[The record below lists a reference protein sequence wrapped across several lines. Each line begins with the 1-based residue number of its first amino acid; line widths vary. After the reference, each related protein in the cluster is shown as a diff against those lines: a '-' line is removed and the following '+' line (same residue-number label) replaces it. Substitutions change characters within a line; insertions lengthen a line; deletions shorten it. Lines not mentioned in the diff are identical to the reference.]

1 MSSGLLV
8 HCGWCELV
16 DLPDWGITRLRA
28 KADTGARTSSLH
40 VENMVDLPHQRVAFD
55 VILHRHKRD
64 RRIHVEAHMVRTS
77 RVRSS
82 NGAVNVRHVVRTTL
96 RIGPVEREIELNL
109 VDRGAMIH
117 RMLLGRSALAGM
129 VVEVDQQYLLG
140 RRPRRRK
147 SRGRV

>member
-1 MSSGLLV
+1 VTTALHV

-16 DLPDWGITRLRA
+16 DLPEWGISRLRA

-40 VENMVDLPHQRVAFD
+40 VENLVELPHRRVAFE
-55 VILHRHKRD
+55 VILHRTKRD
-64 RRIHVEAHMVRTS
+64 RRVHVEAHLVRTS
-77 RVRSS
+77 RVKSS
-82 NGAVNVRHVVRTTL
+82 NGDVTLRHVVRTTL

-117 RMLLGRSALAGM
+117 RMLLGRSALSGM

-147 SRGRV
+147 PRGRA